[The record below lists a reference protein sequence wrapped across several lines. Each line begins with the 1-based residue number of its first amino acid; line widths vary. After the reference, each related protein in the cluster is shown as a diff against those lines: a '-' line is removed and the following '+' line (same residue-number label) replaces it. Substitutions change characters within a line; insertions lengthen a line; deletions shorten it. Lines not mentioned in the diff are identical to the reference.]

1 MERTWFELRA
11 ASQIRLVCVDTERMT
26 IGVDTRRRERQ
37 QVPAPQD
44 AAGGDNQKSHL
55 TRFGIHHDAVQPSE
69 IAVVIVP
76 DRDVSVA
83 AERAANRFRIEVA
96 EPGVN
101 V

>member
-1 MERTWFELRA
+1 MERARFELCA
-11 ASQIRLVCVDTERMT
+11 ANEIRLVYIDAERMT
-26 IGVDTRRRERQ
+26 IGVDSRRRERQ

-55 TRFGIHHDAVQPSE
+55 ARFGINHDAVQPSE

-83 AERAANRFRIEVA
+83 AEGPADRFRIEVA